1 MVSWRPEWSTG
12 RSGVPS
18 AVAERARVGGTSQAG
33 RAGIVSPYSAL
44 TLDLVVVVLIDMVLN
59 RQRGR
64 PSGRSSLR
72 SVEVAV
78 PPPPFG
84 YIIAAL
90 LLVSYMVH
98 GWTLGGRTLGMI
110 LLGLRAVREDGGDI
124 KLPRAVVRALAY
136 LVFPPGILWAAVSSK
151 NASLQDLI
159 VDTAVVYD
167 RGHAR
172 TSSGTPVARAVQ
184 VARRVD
190 PSAGSWR
197 VLVGDRDD
205 LEAGDAERV
214 PDLPVGEE
222 CWRWAR

>member
-1 MVSWRPEWSTG
+1 
-12 RSGVPS
+12 
-18 AVAERARVGGTSQAG
+18 VAERVVPAGTSRAG
-33 RAGIVSPYSAL
+33 RAGIVSRLSAL
-44 TLDLVVVVLIDMVLN
+44 TLDLVAVVLIDMVLVGGVAVI
-59 RQRGR
+59 RA
-64 PSGRSSLR
+64 LFIR

-84 YIIAAL
+84 YIIAT
-90 LLVSYMVH
+90 LVLVAYMVH

-124 KLPRAVVRALAY
+124 KLPRAIVRALAY

-172 TSSGTPVARAVQ
+172 TS
-184 VARRVD
+184 
-190 PSAGSWR
+190 
-197 VLVGDRDD
+197 
-205 LEAGDAERV
+205 
-214 PDLPVGEE
+214 
-222 CWRWAR
+222 